1 MTYTVGQVGLARM
14 VDRSPRLTRQDRHL
28 KRKQTMTT
36 ASDVRKIALALN
48 GVSEADHWDRPS
60 YRTKKRIF
68 AVMRPDGLY
77 LHLPEERKQFLFDA
91 APDIFLRFMWGKSA
105 QVIVQ
110 ITKLSKKELE
120 ALMREAWESATPP
133 TKPTK
138 LRAAATARAPRMT
151 PKKTRPPNRE

>member
-1 MTYTVGQVGLARM
+1 
-14 VDRSPRLTRQDRHL
+14 
-28 KRKQTMTT
+28 
-36 ASDVRKIALALN
+36 
-48 GVSEADHWDRPS
+48 
-60 YRTKKRIF
+60 
-68 AVMRPDGLY
+68 
-77 LHLPEERKQFLFDA
+77 
-91 APDIFLRFMWGKSA
+91 MWGKSA

-138 LRAAATARAPRMT
+138 VRPAATARAPRKT